1 MAAHFMRGKIKK
13 IESKKGNGQKIT
25 KLYTEDFGTLKDGDY
40 VSLRLHSNIGE
51 TYFKD
56 NQKELK
62 IIKKLQKEKIVK
74 NFSIDKTVKKI
85 EKFYINA
92 INV

>member
-1 MAAHFMRGKIKK
+1 MEK
-13 IESKKGNGQKIT
+13 
-25 KLYTEDFGTLKDGDY
+25 
-40 VSLRLHSNIGE
+40 
-51 TYFKD
+51 YFKD

-74 NFSIDKTVKKI
+74 NFSIDKTAKKI